1 MILRPLVAWALAA
14 LLLACS
20 RTRTQGGPPAA
31 PDPELTKLFVDDQTA
46 RAGPIEQVDMAK
58 LDREDSIRRERVR
71 ARVNAGSL
79 QTALD
84 YYHAAMVFQHGR
96 DSADYAQAHRW
107 VRRSEAL
114 DSTNPA
120 VRWLVAASW
129 DRYQMSRH
137 LPQWYGT
144 QTDRNPRGTG
154 PVVLYTIDTTRVTE
168 AERQWRGIG
177 TLAQLRARL
186 DTINKRL
193 GFH

>member
-1 MILRPLVAWALAA
+1 MNLRLLVAAA
-14 LLLACS
+14 LVALLCACS
-20 RTRTQGGPPAA
+20 RPHGQIRPAAA
-31 PDPELTKLFVDDQTA
+31 PDPELARLFEDDQAA
-46 RAGPIEQVDMAK
+46 RAGPIDQVDMAK
-58 LDREDSIRRERVR
+58 LDREDSVRRERVR
-71 ARVNAGSL
+71 ARANAGSL

-96 DSADYAQAHRW
+96 DSADYAQAHQW
-107 VRRSEAL
+107 VRQSESL

-129 DRYQMSRH
+129 DRYQMSRGM
-137 LPQWYGT
+137 PQWYGT
-144 QTDRNPRGTG
+144 QTDRIPRGTG

-168 AERQWRGIG
+168 AERQWRGVG

-186 DTINKRL
+186 DTVNRRL